1 MVPFLLVRL
10 LAEISCGHNTMTTKI
25 LGEQKQHQLTKNTFM
40 IKNATFFHPSNTN
53 CMNLLCTVT
62 SACAELTVST
72 C

>member
-10 LAEISCGHNTMTTKI
+10 LAEISCGHNTMATKI

-40 IKNATFFHPSNTN
+40 IKNATFFPPLKHQ
-53 CMNLLCTVT
+53 LCEP
-62 SACAELTVST
+62 ALYCQQCL